1 MSARDAAIYLGY
13 VAIFSAVVAWGYLL
27 HAPRGEAPE
36 AATGQAVRMVNQAP
50 APAVAGG
57 ERVTVSVVQ

>member
-27 HAPRGEAPE
+27 HSPRTEAPE
-36 AATGQAVRMVNQAP
+36 AASGQTVRMVNRAP
-50 APAVAGG
+50 TPAVAGG
-57 ERVTVSVVQ
+57 EPVTVSVLQ